1 MGKNRLYNQDM
12 AGLNKKP
19 SKWTFRAPE
28 KIKQRSLHIEVI
40 ADYGGGHSTDHA
52 FNEVR
57 NHFYRFDREQKM
69 RTLTTHPVYAFST
82 IETGFWI
89 AQEGL
94 HSEHSDLV
102 IFSNTAP
109 RGDIKWHGEE
119 RQSFVCGIL
128 DNNIPIFAVNAGY
141 NLSFVKDR
149 LRGLWEVICPN
160 EGTQFRSRDYY
171 PEATMAILRGDF
183 SRIGKEIQLSKIID
197 IPEFKLASV
206 DGYGNLKTTIKKSH
220 LSETVLKSKIIRVTI
235 NGYSHFALNTLIDN
249 VNGKIYDLCMFQG
262 SSGGRLGN
270 YLEFVR
276 LQARACDD
284 FKIDGPIDDMEPIV
298 IEPVK
303 I

>member
-1 MGKNRLYNQDM
+1 MVNSRP
-12 AGLNKKP
+12 A
-19 SKWTFRAPE
+19 KWTYREPA

-52 FNEVR
+52 FSEVR
-57 NHFYRFDREQKM
+57 NHFLRFDKNILI
-69 RTLTTHPVYAFST
+69 RTISEHPVYAFST

-94 HSEHSDLV
+94 HSEHPDLV

-109 RGDIKWHGEE
+109 RGEIKWHGEG

-128 DNNIPIFAVNAGY
+128 DNDIPVFAVNAGY

-171 PEATMAILRGDF
+171 PEATMAILCGDY
-183 SRIGKEIQLSKIID
+183 SRLGELINISKIPD
-197 IPEFKLASV
+197 VPNFKLASV

-220 LSETVLKSKIIRVTI
+220 LTDAVLRSKIIRVTI
-235 NGYSHFALNTLIDN
+235 NGYSHFALNTLIDG
-249 VNGKIYDLCMFQG
+249 VQGKVYDLCMVQG
-262 SSGGRLGN
+262 SSGGKMGN

-276 LQARACDD
+276 LQARACNN
-284 FKIDGPIDDMEPIV
+284 FKVIGPWDDMPI
-298 IEPVK
+298 IEVEAVK
-303 I
+303 Q

>member
-1 MGKNRLYNQDM
+1 M
-12 AGLNKKP
+12 ANGKP
-19 SKWTFRAPE
+19 SKWTYREPA
-28 KIKQRSLHIEVI
+28 KIKPRSLHIEVI
-40 ADYGGGHSTDHA
+40 ADYGGGHTTDHA

-57 NHFYRFDREQKM
+57 NHFYRFDRNQKL

-109 RGDIKWHGEE
+109 RGDVKWHGEE

-128 DNNIPIFAVNAGY
+128 DNDIPVFAVNAGY

-171 PEATMAILRGDF
+171 PEATMAILGGDY
-183 SRIGKEIQLSKIID
+183 SRIGETISISKIPSV
-197 IPEFKLASV
+197 PEFKVASV
-206 DGYGNLKTTIKKSH
+206 DGYGNIKTSIKKSH
-220 LSETVLKSKIIRVTI
+220 LNESVLKSKIIRVTI
-235 NGYSHFALNTLIDN
+235 NGYSHFALNTLIEG
-249 VNGKIYDLCMFQG
+249 VHGRVYDLCMVQG
-262 SSGGRLGN
+262 SSGGKMGN
-270 YLEFVR
+270 YLELVR

-284 FKIDGPIDDMEPIV
+284 FKIAGPWDDMPK
-298 IEPVK
+298 IEVEAVRQ
-303 I
+303 